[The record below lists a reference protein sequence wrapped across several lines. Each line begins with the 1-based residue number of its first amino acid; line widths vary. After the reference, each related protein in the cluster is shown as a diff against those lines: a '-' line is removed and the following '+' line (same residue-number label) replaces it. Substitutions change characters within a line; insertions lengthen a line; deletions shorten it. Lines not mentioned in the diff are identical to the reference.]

1 MTELLW
7 DSISFL
13 FLLYNQDTGREMIY
27 NNVESPPPAVVVVGA
42 CTEKP
47 KKTVVYD
54 IRTQK
59 LG

>member
-1 MTELLW
+1 
-7 DSISFL
+7 
-13 FLLYNQDTGREMIY
+13 MIY

-54 IRTQK
+54 TRTQK